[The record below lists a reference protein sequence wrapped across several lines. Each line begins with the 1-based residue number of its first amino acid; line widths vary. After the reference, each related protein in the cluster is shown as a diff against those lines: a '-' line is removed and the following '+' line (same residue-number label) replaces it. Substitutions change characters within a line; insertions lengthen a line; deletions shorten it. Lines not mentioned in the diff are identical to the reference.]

1 MKGPIVVIDAANGIG
16 RGVVQA
22 VLNSGRPVIAVSP
35 DQNELRAL
43 RKRHAGADFAAIA
56 GSIAD
61 ETSSA
66 ALAFRLCELDRP
78 IAGIVIAN
86 CGEPVRGRVLD
97 QTAQE
102 SQRRIENDL
111 LPHIAA
117 ARQLLP
123 VLSESGRNGGYVVIG
138 SPGSE
143 HPWAG
148 YGYRSVAAAAVNML
162 VRVLHDEARA
172 LGVRVQMLAIG
183 RPARTDENR
192 ESACEG
198 WPTALAIGEQA
209 LALIDQ
215 TEPRQAANAV
225 VPFVRNGLRA
235 PAEIAADA
243 ISQSE
248 PSADIDLLAAE
259 PALLAGMISKPNGA
273 QAVDAAVGP
282 DGQRYLDQA
291 WALLEPLFSSK
302 SNEAN
307 KS

>member
-1 MKGPIVVIDAANGIG
+1 MKGPVVIIDAANGIG

-22 VLNSGRPVIAVSP
+22 ALSSGRAVIAVSP

-43 RKRHAGADFAAIA
+43 RKRHAGADLTVVA
-56 GSIAD
+56 GSVAD
-61 ETSSA
+61 EASST
-66 ALAFRLCELDRP
+66 ALAFRLRELDRP

-86 CGEPVRGRVLD
+86 CSEPMRGRVLD
-97 QTAQE
+97 QSAQE
-102 SQRRIENDL
+102 SLQRIERDL
-111 LPHIAA
+111 SPHIAA

-123 VLSESGRNGGYVVIG
+123 LLSESGRNGSYVVIG

-148 YGYRSVAAAAVNML
+148 YGYRSVAAAAINML

-172 LGVRVQMLAIG
+172 LGVRVQMLAIS

-192 ESACEG
+192 EGACEG

-215 TEPRQAANAV
+215 TEPKQAANAV
-225 VPFVRNGLRA
+225 VPFVKNGLRA
-235 PAEIAADA
+235 PAEIAANPTPETA
-243 ISQSE
+243 QVV
-248 PSADIDLLAAE
+248 DIDLLAAE
-259 PALLAGMISKPNGA
+259 PALLAELISKPAGA
-273 QAVDAAVGP
+273 ASVDAAVAP
-282 DGQRYLDQA
+282 ENQRYLDQA

-302 SNEAN
+302 RNEAN

>member
-1 MKGPIVVIDAANGIG
+1 MKGPVVVIDAANGIG

-22 VLNSGRPVIAVSP
+22 ALSSGRPVIAVSQN
-35 DQNELRAL
+35 QNELRAL
-43 RKRHAGADFAAIA
+43 RKQHVGTDLAVLA

-61 ETSSA
+61 ETNSA
-66 ALAFRLCELDRP
+66 ALAFRLRELDRP

-86 CGEPVRGRVLD
+86 CSEPLRGRLLD
-97 QTAQE
+97 RPAQE
-102 SQRRIENDL
+102 SQQRIEGDL

-123 VLSESGRNGGYVVIG
+123 LLSESGRNGGYVVIG

-172 LGVRVQMLAIG
+172 LGVRVQMLAIS

-192 ESACEG
+192 DGACDG
-198 WPTALAIGEQA
+198 WPSALAIGEQA

-225 VPFVRNGLRA
+225 VPFAKNALRA
-235 PAEIAADA
+235 SAGFAANA
-243 ISQSE
+243 STQPEQSD
-248 PSADIDLLAAE
+248 DIDLLAAE
-259 PALLAGMISKPNGA
+259 PALLAEMISKPGNS
-273 QAVDAAVGP
+273 QSVDAAVGS

-291 WALLEPLFSSK
+291 WSLLEPLFSSK
-302 SNEAN
+302 RNEAN
-307 KS
+307 KP

>member
-1 MKGPIVVIDAANGIG
+1 MKGPVVVIDAANGIG

-22 VLNSGRPVIAVSP
+22 ALSSGRPVIAVSP

-43 RKRHAGADFAAIA
+43 RKRHVGADLAVVA
-56 GSIAD
+56 GSIDDDA
-61 ETSSA
+61 SST
-66 ALAFRLCELDRP
+66 ALAFRLRELDRP

-86 CGEPVRGRVLD
+86 CSEPVRGRLLD
-97 QTAQE
+97 QSTQE
-102 SQRRIENDL
+102 SQRRIEGDL
-111 LPHIAA
+111 LPHLAA

-123 VLSESGRNGGYVVIG
+123 LLAESGRKGGYVVIG

-172 LGVRVQMLAIG
+172 LGVRVQMLAIS
-183 RPARTDENR
+183 RPARTDDNR
-192 ESACEG
+192 DCACEG

-215 TEPRQAANAV
+215 TEPKQAANAV
-225 VPFVRNGLRA
+225 VPFVKNGLRA
-235 PAEIAADA
+235 PAEVAADPTP
-243 ISQSE
+243 E
-248 PSADIDLLAAE
+248 PAHVADIDLLAAE
-259 PALLAGMISKPNGA
+259 PALLAEMISKPAGA
-273 QAVDAAVGP
+273 STVDTAAGP

-291 WALLEPLFSSK
+291 WSLLEPLFSSK
-302 SNEAN
+302 RNEAN
-307 KS
+307 KP